1 MSLTRLSRESANP
14 WVGLPVSAPFV
25 LAEDRAFV
33 DAANL
38 HKQPYSAGWL
48 HTGRLPE
55 PRSGPRDAPLVILQ
69 INPSYRSADQAEP
82 LPLAVVERQRAALT
96 DEYAPH
102 ACLAHG
108 DAWWM
113 RAFAQPIARFGCEAV
128 ARRVCS
134 IEYFPYP
141 SLRFEHAHIRL
152 PSQTYQFQLV
162 REALGRDALIV
173 VTRGLQLWLG
183 AVPELAARLDRNVL
197 LSRNPQRVS
206 LSPGNLPDGGFE
218 RVLAALG

>member
-1 MSLTRLSRESANP
+1 MSVTGLPCERANP
-14 WVGLPVSAPFV
+14 WVDLPAGAPFV

-33 DAANL
+33 DAANA

-55 PRSGPRDAPLVILQ
+55 PRSGPRNAPLVLLQ
-69 INPSYRSADQAEP
+69 INPSYRTADQAEA
-82 LPLAVVERQRAALT
+82 LPLADVERQRAALA

-102 ACLAHG
+102 GCLAHG

-113 RAFAQPIARFGCEAV
+113 RAFAKPIARFGRAPV
-128 ARRVCS
+128 AHRVCS
-134 IEYFPYP
+134 VEYFPYP

-162 REALGRDALIV
+162 REALARDALIV
-173 VTRGLQLWLG
+173 ITRGLQLWLG

-218 RVLAALG
+218 RVLAVLG

>member
-1 MSLTRLSRESANP
+1 MSVVGLAHASANP
-14 WVGLPVSAPFV
+14 WVDLPVSAPFV

-33 DAANL
+33 DAANAN
-38 HKQPYSAGWL
+38 KEPYSAGWL
-48 HTGRLPE
+48 HTGRMPE
-55 PRSGPRDAPLVILQ
+55 PRSGPRDAPLVLLQ
-69 INPSYRSADQAEP
+69 INPSYRTADQAEP
-82 LPLAVVERQRAALT
+82 LMRADVERQRAALT
-96 DEYAPH
+96 DEYAAH
-102 ACLAHG
+102 GCLAHG

-113 RAFAQPIARFGCEAV
+113 RAFANPIARFGREPV
-128 ARRVCS
+128 SRRVCS

-141 SLRFEHAHIRL
+141 SLRFEHAHVRL

-162 REALGRDALIV
+162 REALARDALIV
-173 VTRGLQLWLG
+173 VTRGPQLWLG

-218 RVLAALG
+218 RVLGALG

>member
-1 MSLTRLSRESANP
+1 MSVTGLARASANP
-14 WVGLPVSAPFV
+14 WVDLPASAPFV

-33 DAANL
+33 DAANAY
-38 HKQPYSAGWL
+38 KEPYSAGWL
-48 HTGRLPE
+48 HTGRMPE
-55 PRSGPRDAPLVILQ
+55 PRSGPRNAPLVLLQ
-69 INPSYRSADQAEP
+69 INPSYRTADQAEP
-82 LPLAVVERQRAALT
+82 LTLADIERQRAALA
-96 DEYAPH
+96 DESAPH
-102 ACLAHG
+102 GCLAHG

-113 RAFAQPIARFGCEAV
+113 RAFAHPLARYGREPV

-141 SLRFEHAHIRL
+141 SLRFEHAHVRL
-152 PSQTYQFQLV
+152 PSQTYQFELV
-162 REALGRDALIV
+162 REALARDALIV

-206 LSPGNLPDGGFE
+206 LSPGNLPEGGFE